1 MKFEE
6 PEANIQARVLEKI
19 HKYDGYRLE
28 VGLED
33 LMGLGLVL
41 GLGSVLGF
49 GLGVRMRKERKL
61 MGNLH

>member
-6 PEANIQARVLEKI
+6 PEANVQARVLEKI
-19 HKYDGYRLE
+19 HTYDGYRLE

-33 LMGLGLVL
+33 LMGLRLVL
-41 GLGSVLGF
+41 GLGLVLGF
-49 GLGVRMRKERKL
+49 GFGVRMRKERKL